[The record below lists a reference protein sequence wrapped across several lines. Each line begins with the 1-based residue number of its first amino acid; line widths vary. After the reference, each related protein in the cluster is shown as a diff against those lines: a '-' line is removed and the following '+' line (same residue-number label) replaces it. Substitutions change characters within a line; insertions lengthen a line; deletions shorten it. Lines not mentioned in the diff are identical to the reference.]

1 MEIKRIF
8 LIGFMGSGK
17 TTLGRNLANAM
28 KWRFIDLD
36 HYVEEKAGMSVS
48 DIFVTRGESEFR
60 ELERVALGELL
71 SLENVVVSTGGGTP
85 CFFYNLERMNQGG
98 LTIYL
103 KLPAE
108 VLQLRLEHGKLSRP
122 LVAQKSTNEL
132 LVYIKEKLAERS
144 VYYEKSKIVADAE
157 VLSTEGY
164 LTIIKTT
171 QSLGQQGLI

>member
-28 KWRFIDLD
+28 KWRFVDLD
-36 HYVEEKAGMSVS
+36 HCVEEKAGMSVS
-48 DIFVTRGESEFR
+48 SIFSTRGEPAFR
-60 ELERVALGELL
+60 ELERDALSDLL
-71 SLENVVVSTGGGTP
+71 MEENVVVSTGGGTP
-85 CFFYNLERMNQGG
+85 CFFDNIERMNQSG

-103 KLPAE
+103 KLSAE
-108 VLQLRLEHGKLSRP
+108 ILGQRLEHGKQIRP
-122 LVAQKSTNEL
+122 LVAHKSASEIRD
-132 LVYIKEKLAERS
+132 YINDKLAERS
-144 VYYEKSKIVADAE
+144 LFYEKSKIVADAE

-171 QSLGQQGLI
+171 QALG